1 MRLFLLPIST
11 RRTLIYCQRL
21 NVTLSQQQTLL
32 DKATTRA
39 ANLWASWEKKE
50 KGWQKRI
57 VELGNQALKRIPYE
71 EWGLKSIPP
80 LSARRKEEELAKYG
94 KAQVEVSFPPSLI
107 QENTVTDVLR
117 KLGTER
123 ESLHRSRMIYC
134 FIGMPI
140 TAPIALIPVVPN
152 IPFFYLVYRAWSHWR
167 ALAGSRHIQFLLE
180 KNLVIPKPSS
190 VLDALY
196 SPGIVKASRV
206 TKDNKPALD
215 ATQGTENKSKAGS
228 PEDAMVL
235 DGSNAKPIA
244 EALELPELE
253 AELER
258 AIWQVDNSLKSNE
271 ELQKEKNRLDKAT
284 SDGKPGASEQEKK

>member
-21 NVTLSQQQTLL
+21 NITLSQQQTLL

-39 ANLWASWEKKE
+39 ANLWASWEKKD
-50 KGWQKRI
+50 KGWQKKI

-80 LSARRKEEELAKYG
+80 LSARRKEEDLARFG
-94 KAQVEVSFPPSLI
+94 KDKVEVSFPPTLI

-152 IPFFYLVYRAWSHWR
+152 IPFFYLIYRAWSHWR
-167 ALAGSRHIQFLLE
+167 ALSGSRHIQFLLE
-180 KNLVIPKPSS
+180 KNLVIPKAST
-190 VLDALY
+190 VLDNLY
-196 SPGIVKASRV
+196 SAGDAKAIPDP
-206 TKDNKPALD
+206 KDDKPDMDASTTSDNPSDMGHTREALVLN
-215 ATQGTENKSKAGS
+215 ASGAKS
-228 PEDAMVL
+228 
-235 DGSNAKPIA
+235 IA
-244 EALELPELE
+244 EVLELPELE
-253 AELER
+253 GELER
-258 AIWQVDNSLKSNE
+258 AIWQVTNSLETKE
-271 ELQKEKNRLDKAT
+271 KLQKQKDNAASGEKSGSLGQ
-284 SDGKPGASEQEKK
+284 GKKKS